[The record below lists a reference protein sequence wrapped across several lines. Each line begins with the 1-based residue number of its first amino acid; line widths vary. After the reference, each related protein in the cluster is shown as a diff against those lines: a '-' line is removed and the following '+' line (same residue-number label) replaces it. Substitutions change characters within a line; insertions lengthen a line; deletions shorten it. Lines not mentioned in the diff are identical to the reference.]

1 MIKRLAA
8 LLVLGTMVA
17 GVASAEAP
25 AEDPTAKL
33 YAQKCASCHGKDG
46 KGAPSMAKMFKVD
59 IALLD
64 LVDEATLKKKD
75 EELDALTAKGLNKMP
90 AYADKLKAEEISALT
105 KYFRSLAPAKPKG

>member
-1 MIKRLAA
+1 MMKRLAA
-8 LLVLGTMVA
+8 LLVLGTAVA

-25 AEDPTAKL
+25 AENPTAKL

-46 KGAPSMAKMFKVD
+46 KGAPAMAKMFKVD

-75 EELDALTAKGLNKMP
+75 EELDALTAKGINKMP
-90 AYADKLKAEEISALT
+90 AYADKMKAEEISALT